1 KTIMLFG
8 RRGKKAVPALRH
20 ALKDEDHRIRAAA
33 AETLGEMRADGADA
47 VPELLKLLRD
57 TKQQVHDKA
66 ANALVLITMDGVPDL
81 LEKVR
86 AAERKGQWLAP
97 AQVAAAAANP
107 LTPLVK
113 DLSDKEPQVRVKAA
127 LTLGTIGAKA
137 QTALPALARLLA
149 DDNSQVRFS

>member
-1 KTIMLFG
+1 
-8 RRGKKAVPALRH
+8 
-20 ALKDEDHRIRAAA
+20 
-33 AETLGEMRADGADA
+33 
-47 VPELLKLLRD
+47 
-57 TKQQVHDKA
+57 
-66 ANALVLITMDGVPDL
+66 
-81 LEKVR
+81 EKVR

-149 DDNSQVRFS
+149 DDNSQVRFSAAMAIAHIQRNKAEHQVAVKRILREIREQVEDFQTLMQQRLQQQVQPAVRSGTVNPVVQSQLRDFVMTYIFVK